1 MMAATPDWLTPA
13 IRMPWPVQVPFRMRP
28 NLEKLDTDSPA
39 LLLHDDLASVYARER
54 ARVLAL
60 HGPRAAVGV
69 ANADALIAIR
79 TLSPSPPVGEGG
91 AERRE
96 RGIPAAPINAEGGTG
111 ALHPLPHPSPLKGE
125 GLQIALS
132 LQEDFAILK
141 QEAGT
146 LRTEYLSVCFPSR
159 WDPREKLGLD
169 FMAIHQPVADS
180 QMLQAAGPNLMA
192 MAFMKQPMLR
202 HVWLIVPNPAL
213 DQHPDNNVAWWREA
227 LADPSPLL
235 PRLYFRIERQ
245 TTWPLPQFERAVFFI
260 RLLMSPLLD
269 VLHAA
274 PGRAAE
280 LAASLRSMTPAIVA
294 YRGMT
299 DALPRLLAE
308 LDQLVATQPP
318 LPRSPGE
325 AGRG

>member
-1 MMAATPDWLTPA
+1 MAHNVSASTIDWLTPA
-13 IRMPWPVQVPFRMRP
+13 ARMPWPVQVPFRMRP
-28 NLEKLDTDSPA
+28 NLEKLDTASPA
-39 LLLHDDLASVYARER
+39 LLIHDELFDVYQRER
-54 ARVLAL
+54 AKVITAHGERV
-60 HGPRAAVGV
+60 AVGD
-69 ANADALIAIR
+69 ANADVLKAIR
-79 TLSPSPPVGEGG
+79 GLAPSPPMGEG
-91 AERRE
+91 
-96 RGIPAAPINAEGGTG
+96 RGEGDGSSAATPVRVQ
-111 ALHPLPHPSPLKGE
+111 PPPSPLAPLPQGE
-125 GLQIALS
+125 RGTDTALC
-132 LQEDFAILK
+132 LQEDFVILK
-141 QEAGT
+141 QDNGS

-169 FMAIHQPVADS
+169 FMAIHQPVADN

-213 DQHPDNNVAWWREA
+213 DHHPENNVAWWREA

-269 VLHAA
+269 VLRAA

-308 LDQLVATQPP
+308 LDQLA
-318 LPRSPGE
+318 
-325 AGRG
+325 